1 MRFLISLFLLVS
13 FVYAQTN
20 IVVSILPQQTFVE
33 KIGGEKVNVSTM
45 VKAGSDPH
53 SYEPKPSQMRD
64 ISKADIYFP
73 IGVEFE
79 DIWLDKF
86 TSQNKDM
93 KIVEMTEGIKF
104 LEMKAHNHHHE
115 HEAKHDEHDDH
126 EGHEHHDHADHDDH
140 DEDHKTHANHD
151 DHDDHDD
158 HEEHHDHDE
167 HEGKDPH
174 TWTSPKNVKIM
185 AKNIYETL
193 VKVDSSN
200 KNYYEK
206 NYNDF
211 IEEINQT
218 DKKIK
223 EILSV
228 LPEKSKFMVF
238 HPSWG
243 YFANEY
249 NLIQLAIEVEG
260 KEPKPKMLKKII
272 DEAKE
277 ENVKAI
283 LTQTEFSDKS
293 AKVIANELKIK
304 VIKETPLAQDWSQNL
319 IKIANTIANNN

>member
-1 MRFLISLFLLVS
+1 
-13 FVYAQTN
+13 
-20 IVVSILPQQTFVE
+20 
-33 KIGGEKVNVSTM
+33 
-45 VKAGSDPH
+45 
-53 SYEPKPSQMRD
+53 
-64 ISKADIYFP
+64 
-73 IGVEFE
+73 
-79 DIWLDKF
+79 
-86 TSQNKDM
+86 
-93 KIVEMTEGIKF
+93 
-104 LEMKAHNHHHE
+104 
-115 HEAKHDEHDDH
+115 
-126 EGHEHHDHADHDDH
+126 
-140 DEDHKTHANHD
+140 
-151 DHDDHDD
+151 
-158 HEEHHDHDE
+158 
-167 HEGKDPH
+167 
-174 TWTSPKNVKIM
+174 M

-193 VKVDSSN
+193 VKADNSN
-200 KNYYEK
+200 KDYYEK

-228 LPEKSKFMVF
+228 LPKNSKFMVF

-283 LTQTEFSDKS
+283 LTQTEFSDES
-293 AKVIANELKIK
+293 AKVIASELKIK